1 NSNKF
6 GILATIDSEISVYLG
21 DFSSAQGTL
30 SPYGFSAKNQLTK
43 KAAVLIPI
51 DVNKSPPPPATTK
64 SQEEEDRRS
73 AIVTEKEL
81 KLAELGR
88 SSLSKAELES
98 MKR

>member
-1 NSNKF
+1 MKNSNKF
-6 GILATIDSEISVYLG
+6 GILATIDSEISVDLG
-21 DFSSAQGTL
+21 DFSSAQG
-30 SPYGFSAKNQLTK
+30 YGFSAKNQLTK
-43 KAAVLIPI
+43 KAAVSIPI

-88 SSLSKAELES
+88 SPLSKAELES